1 MTWVKSR
8 ILVHTCC
15 LCRRYILK
23 SSARAWSFSGIT
35 FVPGPTVWGLPLYY
49 DKWWHHN
56 GAKWKAAAE
65 KIIIV
70 ARPTINCQQVQ
81 DLSTGLNLCW
91 CTPAPRLLKYKYKR
105 PNKNTNEDSP
115 LALSNTNTKGRRK
128 RQSNKLFR
136 VLFGAWQCC
145 GYFCLYFRI
154 PPLPDGTREY
164 SFTYSV
170 TVVISERNW
179 YKVPKYGALS
189 PWLEP

>member
-105 PNKNTNEDSP
+105 PNKNTNEDPPPSP
-115 LALSNTNTKGRRK
+115 SQIQIQRAEEKDSQT
-128 RQSNKLFR
+128 SCF
-136 VLFGAWQCC
+136 
-145 GYFCLYFRI
+145 GYFLVHGSAV
-154 PPLPDGTREY
+154 GTFAY
-164 SFTYSV
+164 TLGSLLSQM
-170 TVVISERNW
+170 
-179 YKVPKYGALS
+179 ALVS
-189 PWLEP
+189 IHSLIASLW